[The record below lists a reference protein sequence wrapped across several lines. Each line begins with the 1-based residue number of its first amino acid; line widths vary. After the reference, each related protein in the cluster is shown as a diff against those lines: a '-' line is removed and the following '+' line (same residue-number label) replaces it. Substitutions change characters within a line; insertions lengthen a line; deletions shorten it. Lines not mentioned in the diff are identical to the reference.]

1 MSGLDALFRFQ
12 IGKIL
17 GVIALTSALTL
28 VSCSGGS
35 GVTAGVGGSGIGGTG
50 VTLVRGNVATVVA
63 ALESEARVRI
73 LAEVIDLFSRPVI
86 AQSGSVEGIMVSG
99 GGQADVTDELGRFEL
114 IGVTPSPN
122 FVLTLVVTSGQP
134 ANLGIGPVA
143 QNSAVQV
150 NNIVIDARQGSAT
163 SSSVDVKDNSGSSS
177 DDNESSDNNSS
188 ENGTEDGDSSQG
200 DPEDGDSQ
208 SEPEDP
214 EDPEDGDS
222 SGDDPDNSGPG
233 NSNEDGDST
242 DQV

>member
-1 MSGLDALFRFQ
+1 MFRFQ
-12 IGKIL
+12 FDKIL
-17 GVIALTSALTL
+17 SVFALASTLTL
-28 VSCSGGS
+28 VSCGGGS

-63 ALESEARVRI
+63 ALEGGARVRI
-73 LAEVIDLFSRPVI
+73 LAGVIDLISRPVI

-114 IGVTPSPN
+114 IGVTPSPD
-122 FVLTLVVTSGQP
+122 FVLTLVVTNGQP
-134 ANLGIGPVA
+134 ANLGIGSVA
-143 QNSAVQV
+143 ENSAVQV
-150 NNIVIDARQGSAT
+150 NNIVVDARQGSAT

-177 DDNESSDNNSS
+177 DDSDSSDN
-188 ENGTEDGDSSQG
+188 GAEDGDSIQG

-214 EDPEDGDS
+214 EDGDS
-222 SGDDPDNSGPG
+222 SGEGSDNSGPG
-233 NSNEDGDST
+233 NSNEDGDSA